1 MEASLTDNIVLVSDA
16 QHSDLIVAY
25 DAVTTV
31 KYSYHLLSHRV
42 MTVFPMPCI
51 MSPPVE
57 ATRLCSVS
65 MNLFL
70 FCSVCSFVLFL
81 GSTCK

>member
-16 QHSDLIVAY
+16 QHSDLTVAY

-31 KYSYHLLSHRV
+31 KCSYHVLSHRV
-42 MTVFPMPCI
+42 MTVFPIPCI
-51 MSPPVE
+51 TSPPVE

-65 MNLFL
+65 MNLLL
-70 FCSVCSFVLFL
+70 FYFVCSFVLFL
-81 GSTCK
+81 GSMCK